1 VPDSTNSSI
10 SKPSTDLIKNGS
22 NLQSIADFIRYTFSC
37 LNREE
42 VFCGHGT
49 DNNWDEAVSLVLQLL
64 ELPWDFSNE
73 LWNCRLENNEKELL
87 LDAIHRRTIN
97 REPLAYITKQ
107 AWFCGLRF
115 NVDERVLIPRSPIGE
130 LIDHHIEPWL
140 IDEPERILDLCTGS
154 GCIGIAAA
162 LEFEDAQ
169 VDLFDISN
177 DALDVARSN
186 IETYKLNSRVQA
198 FSSDVFSALDDPS
211 QFSDGEHVRYD
222 LILSNPPYVD
232 KQDYESM
239 PKEFSSEPVLGL
251 VAGPDGLDIVRR
263 ILAEGAK
270 HLSED
275 GLMIVEVGNSW
286 EALEEAYPDFPFT
299 WIEFEQGGHGVF
311 VIRAHELRSYPWV

>member
-1 VPDSTNSSI
+1 MPQTQRSS
-10 SKPSTDLIKNGS
+10 SDPASCTS
-22 NLQSIADFIRYTFSC
+22 NLQTIADFIRYTFSS
-37 LNREE
+37 LNREQ

-73 LWNCRLENNEKELL
+73 MWSCRLENDEKQRLL
-87 LDAIHRRTIN
+87 AAIQRRAVG

-115 NVDERVLIPRSPIGE
+115 NVDERVLVPRSPIGE
-130 LIDHHIEPWL
+130 LIEHHLGPW
-140 IDEPERILDLCTGS
+140 IVEEPERILDLCTGS

-169 VDLFDISN
+169 VDLFDISD
-177 DALDVARSN
+177 DALDVAKSN
-186 IETYKLNSRVQA
+186 IELYELNDRVQT

-232 KQDYESM
+232 QQDFDSM

-251 VAGPDGLDIVRR
+251 VSGHDGLDITRR
-263 ILAEGAK
+263 ILSEAAK
-270 HLSED
+270 HLSDD
-275 GLMIVEVGNSW
+275 GLMVVEVGNSW
-286 EALEEAYPDFPFT
+286 EALEQAFPDFPFT
-299 WIEFEQGGHGVF
+299 WIEFERGGHGVF
-311 VIRAHELRSYPWV
+311 VIRAQELRNYPWV

>member
-1 VPDSTNSSI
+1 MPHSHSR
-10 SKPSTDLIKNGS
+10 STDLANSES
-22 NLQSIADFIRYTFSC
+22 NLQSIADFIRYSFSC
-37 LNREE
+37 LNRENA
-42 VFCGHGT
+42 FCGHGT

-64 ELPWDFSNE
+64 DLPWDFSTE
-73 LWNCRLENNEKELL
+73 LWSCRLDSSEKEHV
-87 LDAIHRRTIN
+87 LDAIHLRTVE
-97 REPLAYITKQ
+97 RVPLAYITKQ
-107 AWFCGLRF
+107 AWFCGWRF
-115 NVDERVLIPRSPIGE
+115 NVDQRVLIPRSPIGE
-130 LIDHHIEPWL
+130 LIGHHMEPWL
-140 IDEPERILDLCTGS
+140 LNEPDRILDLCAGS

-162 LEFEDAQ
+162 LEFEEAQ
-169 VDLFDISN
+169 VDLFDISE

-186 IETYKLNSRVQA
+186 IELHQLNGRVQA

-251 VAGPDGLDIVRR
+251 VAGDDGLDIVRR

-270 HLSED
+270 HLSDD

-286 EALEEAYPDFPFT
+286 EALEDAYPDFPFT

-311 VIRAHELRSYPWV
+311 VIRAQELRNYPWV